1 MVAGRRFFQYACGA
15 VLLEISFLWHGG
27 WFCGEILLVYSF
39 FCRYCFTITAAAC
52 SAASAFAPAPFA
64 QRNVALRAAP
74 SSYADEVDSI
84 GNNIA
89 VKNILEQVEGSG
101 LLTKVAQSGLLSKAQ
116 EAGVSLSKLEPVL
129 ALIAKDNKSI
139 LVLVEAATPELI
151 PLLPKLVDLAPAALP
166 LLAFAIT
173 IPPFFIQVAGLGSL
187 GAAFAIV
194 QIVPDDTVLEVALQT
209 AAVGVLGVVAP
220 AASFIGAAVLGQL
233 VD

>member
-1 MVAGRRFFQYACGA
+1 M
-15 VLLEISFLWHGG
+15 E
-27 WFCGEILLVYSF
+27 E
-39 FCRYCFTITAAAC
+39 
-52 SAASAFAPAPFA
+52 
-64 QRNVALRAAP
+64 
-74 SSYADEVDSI
+74 
-84 GNNIA
+84 
-89 VKNILEQVEGSG
+89 VEGSG

-139 LVLVEAATPELI
+139 LILVEAATPELI
-151 PLLPKLVDLAPAALP
+151 PILPKLVELAPAALP

-173 IPPFFIQVAGLGSL
+173 VPPFFIQVLGLGSL

-194 QIVPDDTVLEVALQT
+194 QIVPDDTVVEVALQT

-220 AASFIGAAVLGQL
+220 AASFIGAAVLGKL